1 MHFLQMYTPFFIH
14 YSLFKKSHFHKNSL
28 LLYSLQGVSLCHI
41 KRIYVNSLLN
51 FCTTSLTIDIKSL

>member
-1 MHFLQMYTPFFIH
+1 MHFFTNVYTLFYSF
-14 YSLFKKSHFHKNSL
+14 SLFKKSHFHKNNL